1 MATYVTLVNELLR
14 RLNEVTLDTAGDGF
28 DTVRNVQALAKD
40 AINNSIRNILQTG
53 QEWPFLKV
61 TYTQTLTAGTRLYDF
76 PADFA
81 SVDWDTFYIKQL
93 DSTSNTPSF
102 LPTISFEEY
111 TQRYRG
117 LDDQADS
124 GSGISAPQRIY
135 QTYESKF
142 GVTPVPDNSYEIEYV
157 YWKFP
162 ADLVLFNDTCLIPD
176 RFNHVLVDGAM
187 MYMMRFRSND
197 QSAAIHQQNFDNGIR
212 SMRRILMD
220 DPLDI
225 RSTVVQRNKSF
236 SNTISSIV

>member
-28 DTVRNVQALAKD
+28 DAVRNVQALAKD

-124 GSGISAPQRIY
+124 GSGISAPQRVY

-176 RFNHVLVDGAM
+176 RFNHVLIDGAM